1 MTTGPDTSVGTTPG
15 ASLNPISGTVP
26 VARLSAT
33 VMLLRESAGRLQVL
47 LQRRAA
53 TLWYGGSWVF
63 PGGSVDAADGD
74 VGRDLAGAV
83 RRAAVRECREEAG
96 VELHAGVDPAGLVH
110 WSRWI
115 TPAGRERRFD
125 TWFFAAALPG
135 GQQIAGDACETV
147 ESEWFEPESAL
158 EHAAS
163 GRIALMPPTRMS
175 LLDLQLTHARH
186 GTLAGLLQAE
196 RSRPVVP
203 ILPRLVGPADARV
216 AVYPW
221 DPDYAT
227 LPGEGIELP
236 GRAPEHL
243 RRLPSRLVLGGSGER
258 ARPVR
263 PSTPP

>member
-1 MTTGPDTSVGTTPG
+1 MTTGPDTMVGTTPG
-15 ASLNPISGTVP
+15 TPVDPICGAVS

-53 TLWYGGSWVF
+53 TLWYGGCWVF

-74 VGRDLAGAV
+74 VARDLAGAV

-96 VELHAGVDPAGLVH
+96 VELQAGGGAAGLLH

-115 TPAGRERRFD
+115 TPAGRGRRFD
-125 TWFFAAALPG
+125 TWFFAAALPA
-135 GQQIAGDACETV
+135 GQEVAGDACETV

-163 GRIALMPPTRMS
+163 GRITLMPPTRMS
-175 LLDLQLTHARH
+175 LLDLQLTQARH
-186 GTLAGLLQAE
+186 DTLAGLLEAE

-203 ILPRLVGPADARV
+203 ILPRLVGPAEARV

-227 LPGEGIELP
+227 LPGEGIALP
-236 GRAPEHL
+236 GEAPEHL
-243 RRLPSRLVLGGSGER
+243 RRLPSRLVLGGSGEP
-258 ARPVR
+258 ARPVTR
-263 PSTPP
+263 PLPP

>member
-1 MTTGPDTSVGTTPG
+1 MANGSDPTLGTGPGTTLHG
-15 ASLNPISGTVP
+15 VSGTAP

-33 VMLLRESAGRLQVL
+33 VMLLRETAGRLEVL

-74 VGRDLAGAV
+74 VAQDLPGAV

-96 VELHAGVDPAGLVH
+96 VDLQAGVDPDGLLH

-125 TWFFAAALPG
+125 TWFYAAVLPE
-135 GQQIAGDACETV
+135 GQQVAGDACETV

-163 GRIALMPPTRMS
+163 GRMTLMPPTRMS

-186 GTLAGLLQAE
+186 GTLAGLLRAE
-196 RSRPVVP
+196 RARPIVP
-203 ILPRLVGPADARV
+203 ILPRLVGPAEARV

-221 DPDYAT
+221 DPDYAA
-227 LPGEGIELP
+227 LPGEGIALAGE
-236 GRAPEHL
+236 APEHL
-243 RRLPSRLVLGGSGER
+243 RRLPSRLVLGGSGE
-258 ARPVR
+258 PVR
-263 PSTPP
+263 PMPRVTPR